1 MSDSVFVTGAEDYM
15 VEGVRTR
22 LLDTIYKFIKLLGD

>member
-22 LLDTIYKFIKLLGD
+22 FLDTIDEFVKLLG